1 MNTLE
6 IIIKNGLSIRQIPKQ
21 TISLHEIRHHKEN
34 QEIVFHTLPNHC
46 NYKPFKK
53 KNGDN
58 KNYIFD
64 DATETIKRKFTKKI
78 TIPKNSGFWMC
89 KQVKNTNSS
98 IAWDIKKDNLASNLK
113 ESVNLF
119 LKNNTN
125 LK

>member
-34 QEIVFHTLPNHC
+34 QEIVLQTLSNHW

-53 KNGDN
+53 RHVDN
-58 KNYIFD
+58 KNFIFD
-64 DATETIKRKFTKKI
+64 DTTETIKRKFTKKI
-78 TIPKNSGFWMC
+78 TIPKNAGFWMC
-89 KQVKNTNSS
+89 KQVENTNSS
-98 IAWDIKKDNLASNLK
+98 VAWNIKKDNLAYNLK